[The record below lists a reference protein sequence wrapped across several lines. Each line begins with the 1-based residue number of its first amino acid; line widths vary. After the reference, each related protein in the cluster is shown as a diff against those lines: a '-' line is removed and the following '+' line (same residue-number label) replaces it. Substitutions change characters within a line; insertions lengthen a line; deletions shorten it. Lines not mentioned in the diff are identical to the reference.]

1 LSIACCQQTHYLA
14 TGLDADLQMESSFMQ
29 KPLFNTAALAA
40 VILLSGCAGPPKPV
54 IQEAPQTV
62 VDPFGGMTGRV
73 MDSGG
78 IAAIGVG
85 KSKSLELARNRAIAN
100 GRLNLQKTLDEKMR
114 TLQRKFYEESG
125 IAQNTQQLS
134 AFRTATLSIKK
145 QIQKSPPKEVNH
157 EMIDGAVTACAL
169 IEFNPGIIL
178 QQLGKHEEL
187 YAQFRTTETYKELA
201 RAIESY
207 KPLEETPTL
216 TPAEQ

>member
-1 LSIACCQQTHYLA
+1 
-14 TGLDADLQMESSFMQ
+14 MQ
-29 KPLFNTAALAA
+29 KPLFNTVALGA
-40 VILLSGCAGPPKPV
+40 VILLAGCASPPQPEERETAALFNTEEEV
-54 IQEAPQTV
+54 SERMSTLDGITTV
-62 VDPFGGMTGRV
+62 
-73 MDSGG
+73 
-78 IAAIGVG
+78 GVG